1 MFCPTCGTQTQ
12 LPDQNFCKACGMNLT
27 VVAGALQAGT
37 GRTPSETAAAV
48 AERLATLQ
56 HSKDQALRAGLR
68 RIGWG
73 LVAGGPLFA
82 ATLGISSS
90 VLENI
95 SHGPA
100 RFVASFSGFGGLML
114 FAGILLLMYARV
126 AFKKEPPP
134 QVVVITAAPS
144 GATGQPPP
152 GLAPALTAEHPY
164 RPAFPAPATVAE
176 PPSVTERTTEL
187 LNDPYGKSPKVL

>member
-27 VVAGALQAGT
+27 VVAGALQAGA
-37 GRTPSETAAAV
+37 GQTPGDMAAAV

-56 HSKDQALRAGLR
+56 YSKEQALRAKLR

-95 SHGPA
+95 SHGLA
-100 RFVASFSGFGGLML
+100 RFVVSFSGFGGLML
-114 FAGILLLMYARV
+114 FAGVLLLMYTRA
-126 AFKKEPPP
+126 AFRKEPPP
-134 QVVVITAAPS
+134 QVVVIAAPPPW
-144 GATGQPPP
+144 QPPS
-152 GLAPALTAEHPY
+152 GHLASPQAEQAC

-176 PPSVTERTTEL
+176 PPSVTEHTTEL
-187 LNDPYGKSPKVL
+187 LNNPYGRSPGAA